1 MATFEFVKNVKI
13 KVDGELVEEYPSN
26 SKILET
32 IREIAKDEGIARATV
47 KSNIGEL
54 SPNEISKEDTFE
66 DKGITEIDIIPEYQ
80 GA

>member
-1 MATFEFVKNVKI
+1 MATFEFIRNVRVKVN
-13 KVDGELVEEYPSN
+13 GELIRTYPSN

-32 IREIAKDEGIARATV
+32 IKEIAEDEGIARATV

-54 SPNEISKEDTFE
+54 SPQINEDCTFE
-66 DKGITEIDIIPEYQ
+66 DKRITEIDIIPEYQ